1 MVSDQNEKPTL
12 WFVRH
17 GESTWNASG
26 LVQGQA
32 SGPKLTA
39 KGRHE
44 AAQAAEQLGQVR
56 AGAIYSSDLR
66 RAHETASIIGDAL
79 GLPLQIDASLRERN
93 FGVAQG
99 RPLSELN
106 PAHSGIEGVRII
118 DAGVRP
124 PEGESLCELYQRVS
138 AFIDEVATDALE
150 GDVVVVTHGGVIRV
164 AQAYGS
170 GVGVDAMA
178 WGPVPNASVWSLGRT
193 RPAGAIVQEC
203 SRARQ

>member
-1 MVSDQNEKPTL
+1 MVRDRNEKPTL

-44 AAQAAEQLGQVR
+44 AARAAEQLGQFR
-56 AGAIYSSDLR
+56 AGAIFSSDLR

-106 PAHSGIEGVRII
+106 PAHSGIEGVRVV
-118 DAGVRP
+118 DADVRP
-124 PEGESLCELYQRVS
+124 PEGESLRELYRRVS

-170 GVGVDAMA
+170 GVGVDVMA
-178 WGPVPNASVWSLGRT
+178 WGPVPNASVWSLSRT
-193 RPAGAIVQEC
+193 RPAVAVVQ
-203 SRARQ
+203 